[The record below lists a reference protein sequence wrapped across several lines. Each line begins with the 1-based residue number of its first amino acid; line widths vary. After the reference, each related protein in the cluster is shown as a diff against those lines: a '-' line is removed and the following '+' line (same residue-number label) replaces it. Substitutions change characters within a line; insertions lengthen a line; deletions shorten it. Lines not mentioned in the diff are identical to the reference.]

1 MRVCYVTS
9 SVHPTDG
16 WGRYSRELLA
26 VASAAGIEPVLV
38 TVRYGGGELPFAVE
52 RYDLLPPVLAG
63 RCELPRSL
71 VYAVA
76 LRRIA
81 SRCDLVHG
89 LVEPW
94 LPLIALATP
103 RGMPLVQT
111 AHGSW
116 AVHPLRRM
124 VVRRVLR
131 SALGR
136 TDLLVCQS
144 RVTRDAV
151 LSLAS
156 PRSSEVLPGGVD
168 PEPFAGQIGVPPP
181 GWPSTGRVVLS
192 VGALKPRKGHH
203 VALEAFARVAATHSD
218 LRWVVVGRES
228 PATPFATE
236 LKRRAEA
243 LGIGDRVHW
252 LSDLTDE
259 ELVACYRRA
268 TMFVLLPVTDR
279 GSFEGLGLVY
289 LEAAAAGLPAV
300 GTLGSGAVDAVVDG
314 ETGLLVPQND
324 AAAAADAIDR
334 LLRAPELGERL
345 GRTARAR
352 AADLCWARLASGLAA
367 RYRELAGEGGATAA
381 VERTKA
387 GAP

>member
-9 SVHPTDG
+9 TVQPTDG

-38 TVRYGGGELPFAVE
+38 TVRHGGGDLPFAVE
-52 RYDLLPPVLAG
+52 RHDLLPPVLAG
-63 RCELPRSL
+63 HCELPRSL
-71 VYAVA
+71 AYTLA

-94 LPLIALATP
+94 LPLVALATP

-116 AVHPLRRM
+116 AVHPLRRT
-124 VVRRVLR
+124 VVRRVFR
-131 SALGR
+131 RALAR

-156 PRSSEVLPGGVD
+156 PRSSEVLSGGVD
-168 PEPFAGQIGVPPP
+168 PKLFAGRLGAPPP
-181 GWPSTGRVVLS
+181 GWNSTGPVVLS

-228 PATPFATE
+228 PANPFATE
-236 LKRRAEA
+236 LKRHAEG
-243 LGIGDRVHW
+243 LGIGGRVHW

-352 AADLCWARLASGLAA
+352 AADLSWARLASGLAA
-367 RYRELAGEGGATAA
+367 RYWELAGRLEGSAPVEGSRGGA
-381 VERTKA
+381 
-387 GAP
+387 P

>member
-38 TVRYGGGELPFAVE
+38 TVRHGGGDLAFAIE
-52 RYDLLPPVLAG
+52 RHDLLPPMLTG
-63 RCELPRSL
+63 RCELARSL
-71 VYAVA
+71 VHSPA

-81 SRCDLVHG
+81 SRCDVVHG

-94 LPLIALATP
+94 LPLVALATP

-116 AVHPLRRM
+116 AVHPLRRTL
-124 VVRRVLR
+124 VRRVFR
-131 SALGR
+131 RALGR

-144 RVTRDAV
+144 RFTRDAV
-151 LSLAS
+151 LALAS
-156 PRSSEVLPGGVD
+156 PRTSEVMRGGVD
-168 PEPFAGQIGVPPP
+168 PEAFVGRLAPSPP
-181 GWPSTGRVVLS
+181 GWPTTGRVVLS

-203 VALEAFARVAATHSD
+203 VTLEAFARVAATHSD
-218 LRWVVVGRES
+218 LRWMVVGRES
-228 PATPFATE
+228 PANSFATE

-252 LSDLTDE
+252 LSDLADE

-268 TMFVLLPVTDR
+268 TMFVQLPVTDR

-289 LEAAAAGLPAV
+289 LEAAAAGLPAI
-300 GTLGSGAVDAVVDG
+300 GTLGSGAVDAIVDG

-324 AAAAADAIDR
+324 VAAAADAMDR
-334 LLRAPELGERL
+334 VLRAPELGDRL
-345 GRTARAR
+345 GRAARAR
-352 AADLCWARLASGLAA
+352 AAELSWAHLASGLAA
-367 RYRELAGEGGATAA
+367 RYRELIDRGGATAA
-381 VERTKA
+381 AERSGG

>member
-1 MRVCYVTS
+1 M
-9 SVHPTDG
+9 
-16 WGRYSRELLA
+16 
-26 VASAAGIEPVLV
+26 
-38 TVRYGGGELPFAVE
+38 
-52 RYDLLPPVLAG
+52 LAG

-71 VYAVA
+71 VYAGA

-81 SRCDLVHG
+81 GRCDLVHG

-94 LPLIALATP
+94 LPLVALATP

-116 AVHPLRRM
+116 AVHPLRRT
-124 VVRRVLR
+124 VVRRVFR
-131 SALGR
+131 RALGR

-156 PRSSEVLPGGVD
+156 PRSSEVLSGGVD
-168 PEPFAGQIGVPPP
+168 PELFAGQIGVPPP
-181 GWPSTGRVVLS
+181 GWPSAGRVVLS

-252 LSDLTDE
+252 LSDLSDE
-259 ELVACYRRA
+259 ALVACYRRA

-314 ETGLLVPQND
+314 ETGLLVPPGD
-324 AAAAADAIDR
+324 APAAAGAIDR
-334 LLRAPELGERL
+334 LLGAHEFCERL
-345 GRTARAR
+345 GHGARAYAGR
-352 AADLCWARLASGLAA
+352 LSWSRLAVALAE
-367 RYRELAGEGGATAA
+367 RYRDLLARRGMATPAGSHRGGT
-381 VERTKA
+381 
-387 GAP
+387 P